1 MKRTSLIRL
10 GGLAAMV
17 GGGAWV
23 ALWLLGD
30 WLVRQLPLGPI
41 ESHIQSGSIQGPI
54 LNLLVVGGMAAI
66 IAIAVLHASRS
77 ERYGSLAVLATLT
90 AAVGLVMGLVGWLV
104 FERTVP
110 LAVAATLVTV
120 GLLLASVGIV
130 GLGIVTIRARV
141 LPWWCGVALI
151 AGSPPSAAFLWPL
164 MGVPWMVVGYA
175 VLRAAGD
182 PPQQPSRVR

>member
-1 MKRTSLIRL
+1 MKRTDLIRL

-54 LNLLVVGGMAAI
+54 LNLLVVGAMAAI

-141 LPWWCGVALI
+141 LPWWCGAALI
-151 AGSPPSAAFLWPL
+151 AGSPLSAFLWPF

-175 VLRAAGD
+175 LFRAAGD